1 MKRLPPLPAL
11 HTFLI
16 TAQCCN
22 FTRAAEQLHIT
33 QGAVSRQIAGL
44 EDHLGYELFIRQ
56 ARGLDLT
63 AEGREWLPRVQQIFG
78 LIDEAV
84 EQIGEKRET
93 LQLKAPTCVM
103 RWLLPRLLQWQRE
116 RPDVP
121 VELTTTVKHGVDFH
135 REQFDAAVMYGA
147 PPDSSLASHR
157 LFDEQL
163 TPVCS
168 KPLLEG
174 PVPLQTPEDLE
185 QHMLLHPTRDE
196 RDWKAW
202 LATADVRLS
211 NVGKGQHF
219 ETLDLAMSMASQGT
233 GVAIGDWSLI
243 GDDLSAG
250 RLVMP
255 FELKVKTGLAY
266 YLVFPRKTRTFAEVA
281 RVDGVV
287 GGAGA
292 ESLKLLR
299 QSLRV
304 NQPPVAS
311 CASLLAPTEIVVFRS
326 IPDCE
331 PLPRMLRRFHFI
343 DHRNRIIGKRDPAA
357 PCTAHQQIIL
367 ADPKRPR
374 ALTFDKLCRRRQKGP
389 VQLLFLTQVFQ
400 KQRTGTGLGLVRLPG
415 NPRCR

>member
-11 HTFLI
+11 YTFLI

-63 AEGREWLPRVQQIFG
+63 AEGREWLPRVRQIFG

-93 LQLKAPTCVM
+93 LRLKAPTCVM
-103 RWLLPRLLQWQRE
+103 RWLLPRLLQWQKE

-147 PPDSSLASHR
+147 PPEASLVSQR
-157 LFDEQL
+157 LFEERL

-174 PVPLQTPEDLE
+174 PVPLHTPKDLE

-196 RDWKAW
+196 RDWKVW
-202 LATADVRLS
+202 LASADVRLS
-211 NVGKGQHF
+211 NVSKGQHF

-255 FELKVKTGLAY
+255 FDLIVKTGLAY
-266 YLVFPRKTRTFAEVA
+266 YLVSPEKPGPSAILRELT
-281 RVDGVV
+281 G
-287 GGAGA
+287 
-292 ESLKLLR
+292 SLVEQA
-299 QSLRV
+299 QS
-304 NQPPVAS
+304 
-311 CASLLAPTEIVVFRS
+311 
-326 IPDCE
+326 
-331 PLPRMLRRFHFI
+331 
-343 DHRNRIIGKRDPAA
+343 G
-357 PCTAHQQIIL
+357 
-367 ADPKRPR
+367 
-374 ALTFDKLCRRRQKGP
+374 
-389 VQLLFLTQVFQ
+389 
-400 KQRTGTGLGLVRLPG
+400 
-415 NPRCR
+415 